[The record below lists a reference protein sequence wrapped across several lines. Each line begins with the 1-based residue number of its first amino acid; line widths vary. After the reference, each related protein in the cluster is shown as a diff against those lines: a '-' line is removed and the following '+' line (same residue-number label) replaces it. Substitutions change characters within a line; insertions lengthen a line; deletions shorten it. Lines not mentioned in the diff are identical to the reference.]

1 MQETIKRKPKRKGK
15 KIPFAYYMMVVPI
28 GILFFIFHTIPFL
41 RGVFYSFT
49 DWSGDGTW
57 KFVGLKNYLY
67 MFGNSNITHAY
78 WFTFKFALFATILVN
93 AIALAIA
100 VGLNGKIKYQNFLK
114 AIYFLPYML
123 GSLIVGFVF
132 KFIFGNMLPSLG
144 RALHW
149 GFMSS
154 NILGTTHAWV
164 GILIMTIWQGLA
176 FNTLIYLAG
185 LQSVDPEIYEAAAL
199 DGVNPWQK
207 FMRLTFPLIAPF
219 FTINLV
225 LSVKGYLMVFDQIM
239 AMTNG
244 GPGNST
250 TSISVEIYTQGFQGS
265 QFAVQSANAV
275 VLFIVVLTISLIQLR
290 VLNKREERLG

>member
-1 MQETIKRKPKRKGK
+1 
-15 KIPFAYYMMVVPI
+15 
-28 GILFFIFHTIPFL
+28 
-41 RGVFYSFT
+41 
-49 DWSGDGTW
+49 
-57 KFVGLKNYLY
+57 
-67 MFGNSNITHAY
+67 
-78 WFTFKFALFATILVN
+78 
-93 AIALAIA
+93 
-100 VGLNGKIKYQNFLK
+100 
-114 AIYFLPYML
+114 
-123 GSLIVGFVF
+123 
-132 KFIFGNMLPSLG
+132 MLPSLG

>member
-1 MQETIKRKPKRKGK
+1 MKSRKKGK
-15 KIPFAYYMMVVPI
+15 KIPLTYYLMVVPI
-28 GILFFIFHTIPFL
+28 GILFFIFHTVPFL

-49 DWSGDGTW
+49 NWTGYGTW
-57 KFVGLKNYLY
+57 KFVGLKNYMY
-67 MFGNSNITHAY
+67 MFGNGNITDAY
-78 WFTFKFALFATILVN
+78 WFTFKFALFATVLVN

-100 VGLNGKIKYQNFLK
+100 VGLNGKIKFQNFLK

-123 GSLIVGFVF
+123 GTLIVGFVF
-132 KFIFGNMLPSLG
+132 KFIFGNLLPEFGHLVHLSFLYN
-144 RALHW
+144 
-149 GFMSS
+149 
-154 NILGTTHAWV
+154 NILGTTHAWI
-164 GILIMTIWQGLA
+164 GILIVTIWQGLA

-185 LQSVDPEIYEAAAL
+185 LQSVDPEIYEAASL
-199 DGVNPWQK
+199 DGVGPWQK
-207 FMRLTFPLIAPF
+207 FRNITFPLIAPF

-265 QFAVQSANAV
+265 QFAIQSANAV
-275 VLFIVVLTISLIQLR
+275 VLFIVVLVISLIQLR
-290 VLNKREERLG
+290 ILNKREERLS

>member
-1 MQETIKRKPKRKGK
+1 MTLNKGKRKGK
-15 KIPFAYYMMVVPI
+15 QIPFSYYMMVVPI

-49 DWSGDGTW
+49 DWNGYGTW

-67 MFGNSNITHAY
+67 MFGNANISHAY
-78 WFTFKFALFATILVN
+78 WFTFKFALFATVLVN
-93 AIALAIA
+93 AISLAIA
-100 VGLNGKIKYQNFLK
+100 VGLNGKIKFQNFMK

-132 KFIFGNMLPSLG
+132 KFIFGSLVPNLG
-144 RALHW
+144 QALHI
-149 GFMSS
+149 GFLSN
-154 NILGTTHAWV
+154 NILGTTHAWI
-164 GILIMTIWQGLA
+164 GILIVTIWQGLA

-185 LQSVDPEIYEAAAL
+185 LQSVDEEIYEAADL

-207 FMRLTFPLIAPF
+207 FIHLTFPLIAPF

-265 QFAVQSANAV
+265 QFAIQSANAV
-275 VLFIVVLTISLIQLR
+275 MLFVIVLTISLIQLR

>member
-1 MQETIKRKPKRKGK
+1 MTLKQGKRKGK
-15 KIPFAYYMMVVPI
+15 KIPFSYYMMVVPI
-28 GILFFIFHTIPFL
+28 GILFFIFHTVPFL

-49 DWSGDGTW
+49 DWNGYGDW
-57 KFVGLKNYLY
+57 KFVGLKNYMY
-67 MFGNSNITHAY
+67 MFTNNNITSAY

-100 VGLNGKIKYQNFLK
+100 VGLNGKIKFQNFLK

-123 GSLIVGFVF
+123 GILIVGFVF
-132 KFIFGNMLPSLG
+132 KFIFGNMVPNIG
-144 RALHW
+144 QTLHIGW
-149 GFMSS
+149 LSS
-154 NILGTTHAWV
+154 NILGTNHAWI
-164 GILIMTIWQGLA
+164 GILIVTIWQGLA

-185 LQSVDPEIYEAAAL
+185 LQSVDPEIYEAADL

-207 FMRLTFPLIAPF
+207 FTHLTFPLIAPF

-239 AMTNG
+239 AMTGG

-265 QFAVQSANAV
+265 QFAIQSANAV
-275 VLFIVVLTISLIQLR
+275 VLFLIVLTISLIQLR
-290 VLNKREERLG
+290 ILNKREERLA

>member
-1 MQETIKRKPKRKGK
+1 MKSRRKGK
-15 KIPFAYYMMVVPI
+15 KIPLTYYLMVVPI
-28 GILFFIFHTIPFL
+28 GILFFIFHTVPFL

-49 DWSGDGTW
+49 NWTGYGSW

-67 MFGNSNITHAY
+67 MFGNSDITNAY
-78 WFTFKFALFATILVN
+78 WFTFKFAIFATVLVN

-100 VGLNGKIKYQNFLK
+100 IGLNGKIKFKNFLK

-123 GSLIVGFVF
+123 GTLIVGFVF
-132 KFIFGNMLPSLG
+132 KFIFSALVPNFGHLIHLPMLYN
-144 RALHW
+144 
-149 GFMSS
+149 
-154 NILGTTHAWV
+154 NILGTTHAWI
-164 GILIMTIWQGLA
+164 GILIVTIWQGLA

-185 LQSVDPEIYEAAAL
+185 LQSVDPQIYEAAAL
-199 DGVNPWQK
+199 DGVGPWQK
-207 FMRLTFPLIAPF
+207 FRNITFPLIAPF

-265 QFAVQSANAV
+265 QFAIQSANAV
-275 VLFIVVLTISLIQLR
+275 VLFIVVLVISLIQLSI
-290 VLNKREERLG
+290 LNKREEKLS

>member
-1 MQETIKRKPKRKGK
+1 MATKKRKLKANSV
-15 KIPFAYYMMVVPI
+15 PFAYYMMVVPI

-49 DWSGDGTW
+49 DWSGYGDW

-67 MFGNSNITHAY
+67 MFGNSNISHSY
-78 WFTFKFALFATILVN
+78 WFTFKFALFATVLVN

-100 VGLNGKIKYQNFLK
+100 VGLNGKIKFQNFMK
-114 AIYFLPYML
+114 AVYFLPYML
-123 GSLIVGFVF
+123 GTLIVGFVF
-132 KFIFGNMLPSLG
+132 KFIFGNLVPAFG
-144 RALHW
+144 NALHI
-149 GFMSS
+149 GFLSS
-154 NILGTTHAWV
+154 NILGTTHAWIGV
-164 GILIMTIWQGLA
+164 LIVTIWQGLA

-185 LQSVDPEIYEAAAL
+185 LQSVDPEIYEAAEI

-207 FMRLTFPLIAPF
+207 FIKMTFPLIAPF

-239 AMTNG
+239 AMTDG

-250 TSISVEIYTQGFQGS
+250 TSISVEIYKQGFQGS
-265 QFAVQSANAV
+265 QFAIQSANAV
-275 VLFIVVLTISLIQLR
+275 VLFIIVLTISLIQLR
-290 VLNKREERLG
+290 ILNKREERLG